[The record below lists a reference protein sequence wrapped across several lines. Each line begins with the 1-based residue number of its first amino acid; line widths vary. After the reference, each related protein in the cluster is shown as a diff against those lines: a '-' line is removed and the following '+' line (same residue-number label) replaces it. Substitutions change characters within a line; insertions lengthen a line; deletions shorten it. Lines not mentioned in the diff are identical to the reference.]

1 MAKKEA
7 RQAKEKAK
15 EAEAVAAPKE
25 EAAKAAAAPEAET
38 KTAGEVMRGAAK
50 TEISWEAEEYIVRDK
65 NAGWYVGM
73 VVVGLL
79 LSALAIWLQAW
90 TFLAVIV
97 LSVVA
102 LLVYT
107 LRPPR
112 MLHYSLTERGL
123 SEGEHLYN
131 YDDFKAFGV
140 LKEGQHFAIV
150 LTPRKRFSP
159 RVTVFFP
166 EARGEAIVDA
176 FGARLPMEE
185 VRLDVLDR
193 LIKFLRI

>member
-1 MAKKEA
+1 MAKMEA
-7 RQAKEKAK
+7 EQVKKKAK
-15 EAEAVAAPKE
+15 EAEVVETPRE
-25 EAAKAAAAPEAET
+25 EAVKIAAPETTQT
-38 KTAGEVMRGAAK
+38 KNAGEAMRGAAK

-166 EARGEAIVDA
+166 EAQGEAIVDA

>member
-1 MAKKEA
+1 MAKMEA
-7 RQAKEKAK
+7 EQVKKKAK
-15 EAEAVAAPKE
+15 EAEVVETPREEVAKVAAP
-25 EAAKAAAAPEAET
+25 ET
-38 KTAGEVMRGAAK
+38 TQTKDAGEVMRGAAK

-166 EARGEAIVDA
+166 EAQGEAIVDA